1 MEDNTRRLLLTGDDF
16 GRSAAVNA
24 AIEQWHRAGALTQAG
39 LMVNE
44 PGAEEALA
52 IARRNPKLRVG
63 LHLTLCDGRA
73 WDGRTM
79 GRSPALAG
87 LRFAFFPGA
96 RAWLRREIAAQFA
109 KFRDLGF
116 APTYWDGHTHLH
128 LHPLVL
134 AVTLPVAVEHGFRF
148 TRLVREP
155 RVPGRSGGFLPRVF
169 SILSAHAAPKLRAA
183 GVDFADAVFGLSK
196 SGRMDLD
203 EVRRAVEHSHER
215 LTEIYFHPG
224 AESLLEDPAEVAA
237 LAAQKLC

>member
-16 GRSAAVNA
+16 GRSAAINV
-24 AIEQWHRAGALTQAG
+24 AIEQWHRAGALTHAG

-44 PGAEEALA
+44 PGLGEAVE
-52 IARRNPKLRVG
+52 IARRNPNLRVG

-73 WDGRTM
+73 SDGSAM
-79 GRSPALAG
+79 GASPALAG

-96 RAWLRREIAAQFA
+96 RAWLRREIGAQFA
-109 KFRDLGF
+109 KFAQLGL
-116 APTYWDGHTHLH
+116 APTYWDGHSHLH

-134 AVTLPVAVEHGFRF
+134 AITIPIAVEHNFRF

-155 RVPGRSGGFLPRVF
+155 RDGKDSGGFMPRVF
-169 SILSAHAAPKLRAA
+169 SILSARAAPKLRAA
-183 GVDFADAVFGLSK
+183 GIGFADAVFGLSK

-203 EVRRAVEHSHER
+203 EVRRAAECARTR

-224 AESLLEDPAEVAA
+224 AEAVLKDPAQVAPIVA
-237 LAAQKLC
+237 

>member
-1 MEDNTRRLLLTGDDF
+1 MPDNQLILTADDF

-24 AIEQWHRAGALTQAG
+24 AIEQWHRAGALTQTS

-44 PGAEEALA
+44 PGAEEAVA
-52 IARRNPKLRVG
+52 IARRNPNLRVG

-73 WDGRTM
+73 SDGRM
-79 GRSPALAG
+79 MPRSPALSG

-109 KFRDLGF
+109 KFRAFGF
-116 APTYWDGHTHLH
+116 EPAYWDGHTHLH

-134 AVTLPVAVEHGFRF
+134 ALTLPIAVEHGFRF

-155 RVPGRSGGFLPRVF
+155 RARGFLPRIF
-169 SILSAHAAPKLRAA
+169 SILSARAAPKLQAA
-183 GVDFADAVFGLSK
+183 GIGFSDAVFGLSK

-203 EVRRAVEHSHER
+203 EVRRAAKCASEK

-224 AESLLEDPAEVAA
+224 AEAVLKDPAEVAA
-237 LAAQKLC
+237 AVA